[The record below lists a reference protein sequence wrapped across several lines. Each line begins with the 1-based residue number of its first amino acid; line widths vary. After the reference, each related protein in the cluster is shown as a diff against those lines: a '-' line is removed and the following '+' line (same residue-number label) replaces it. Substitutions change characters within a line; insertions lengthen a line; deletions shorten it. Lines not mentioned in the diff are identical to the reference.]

1 MQAADSRFA
10 GPLKNGGL
18 DNVGPRGCELL
29 ARPVRTPC
37 WATLLLEC
45 SERHPWR

>member
-18 DNVGPRGCELL
+18 DNVEVVTGLRGFSRRSGGLPGS
-29 ARPVRTPC
+29 A
-37 WATLLLEC
+37 
-45 SERHPWR
+45 SRHGA